1 MNAYKRSLTNE
12 ARAALRDRVCADP
25 YLPNALQALR
35 AEDLRAIGQAIGGVE
50 PRSLVDLRYRLAD
63 AFAQHVR
70 DMAGDR
76 LKPNRSERRKALKA
90 LVEKARA
97 LRVEAERNLPWLRGE
112 HYEAKFFGA
121 SGPEWSPF
129 EYDYMSWLEPIERLE
144 AIAASILSVPPIG
157 KGKTTS
163 PFLEGFPSDR
173 MENPG
178 SRAQFAFAR
187 RIAQIYFDLTGKM
200 PGVTK
205 EQPGPYQRLM
215 TVVSGAFRNAYKAAE
230 SPFGEWKTPSR
241 EVMQK
246 ACKNIGRKSA

>member
-1 MNAYKRSLTNE
+1 M
-12 ARAALRDRVCADP
+12 RDRVCADP

-35 AEDLRAIGQAIGGVE
+35 SEDLRAISRAIGGVE

-70 DMAGDR
+70 DIAGDR

-90 LVEKARA
+90 LAEKARA
-97 LRVEAERNLPWLRGE
+97 LQVEAERNVPWIQGE

-129 EYDYMSWLEPIERLE
+129 EFDYMSWLEPVERLE

-173 MENPG
+173 MGNPG
-178 SRAQFAFAR
+178 LRAQFAFAR
-187 RIAQIYFDLTGKM
+187 RIGQIYFELTGKM
-200 PGVTK
+200 PGMTK

-215 TVVSGAFRNAYKAAE
+215 TAVSGAFRRAYKAAG

-246 ACKNIGRKSA
+246 ACKSIGRKNV